1 MVYCTVLLW
10 YTVQFY
16 CGILYSFTVVYCR
29 VLLWYT
35 VQFYCG
41 ILYSFTVGFTEV
53 YVSPTGGCTGE
64 Q

>member
-1 MVYCTVLLW
+1 MVYCRVLLW

-29 VLLWYT
+29 VLVRYT
-35 VQFYCG
+35 EDTVG
-41 ILYSFTVGFTEV
+41 FTVGFTEV
-53 YVSPTGGCTGE
+53 YVSLTGGCAGE